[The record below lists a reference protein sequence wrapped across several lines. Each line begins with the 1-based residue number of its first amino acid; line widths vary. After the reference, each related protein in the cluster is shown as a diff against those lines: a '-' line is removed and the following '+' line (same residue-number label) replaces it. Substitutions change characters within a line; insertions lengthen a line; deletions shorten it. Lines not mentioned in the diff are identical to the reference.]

1 MSNKYICNDCNLTF
15 KTKQNLDKHINKRY
29 KCNMISEFQC
39 NTCKKYFTNKKNYT
53 YHLNNQS
60 CKKIRY
66 NISEDKNEENT
77 DFVESILIA
86 KLSDDTKVE
95 LLKLKGIILDAKK
108 LSEIMNSDNELI
120 IKKSI
125 INGFYEKNNISTINN
140 GTINTN
146 NTKTENSN
154 NVTNNI
160 QINSF
165 GKEDISYLDGDY
177 FKNLIMNQH
186 IEKGYV
192 QLIKDIYL
200 NKEHPEN
207 GTVKVEN
214 INNKYAHIYRNDK
227 WDVILKA
234 DLKEQLHQKNYT
246 ILKMH
251 YDKLSKSMSVPKREE
266 TRTFLSRDEF
276 GDPHMMYVID
286 KIILLFYN
294 GEYEEVLEKDK
305 INKNI

>member
-1 MSNKYICNDCNLTF
+1 
-15 KTKQNLDKHINKRY
+15 
-29 KCNMISEFQC
+29 MISEFQC

>member
-1 MSNKYICNDCNLTF
+1 
-15 KTKQNLDKHINKRY
+15 
-29 KCNMISEFQC
+29 
-39 NTCKKYFTNKKNYT
+39 
-53 YHLNNQS
+53 
-60 CKKIRY
+60 
-66 NISEDKNEENT
+66 
-77 DFVESILIA
+77 
-86 KLSDDTKVE
+86 
-95 LLKLKGIILDAKK
+95 
-108 LSEIMNSDNELI
+108 MNSDNELI

-125 INGFYEKNNISTINN
+125 IHGFYEKNNVSTINN

-207 GTVKVEN
+207 GTVQISTMQLISIPEGQGCTVQ
-214 INNKYAHIYRNDK
+214 
-227 WDVILKA
+227 WQF
-234 DLKEQLHQKNYT
+234 EQEVGWWPWERLGSMMNEKIMGPQLQTN
-246 ILKMH
+246 LQR
-251 YDKLSKSMSVPKREE
+251 LS
-266 TRTFLSRDEF
+266 D
-276 GDPHMMYVID
+276 H
-286 KIILLFYN
+286 LLTTP
-294 GEYEEVLEKDK
+294 
-305 INKNI
+305 